1 MAKERGVGS
10 GLRWQRRPEEEGGEM
25 ARGDEDKNDQR
36 GGRRS
41 FGFLWFWP
49 GEGRVRVLDDGWR
62 LGSRD
67 RFRFRGF
74 FLYFFNVL
82 KLLYFFVC
90 LGKILFGF

>member
-10 GLRWQRRPEEEGGEM
+10 GLLWQRRPEEEGGEM

-49 GEGRVRVLDDGWR
+49 GEGRVRVLDDEWL
-62 LGSRD
+62 LGVEI
-67 RFRFRGF
+67 GLGLGLF
-74 FLYFFNVL
+74 FLCFFNVL
-82 KLLYFFVC
+82 NFF
-90 LGKILFGF
+90 F